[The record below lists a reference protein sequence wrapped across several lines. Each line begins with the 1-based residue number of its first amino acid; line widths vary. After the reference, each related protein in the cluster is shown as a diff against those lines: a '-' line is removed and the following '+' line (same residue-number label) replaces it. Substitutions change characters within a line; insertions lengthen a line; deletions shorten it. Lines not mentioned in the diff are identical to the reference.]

1 MTHSNKKPIS
11 ATNTDRSVTF
21 LKMHVGRNLVVHT
34 EKAGDVLMEILS
46 PNFWKLCEIKF
57 TCKNLFCFHY
67 YSNEVQQILFGANFD
82 NQDCV
87 IHVTQFYSVSDVKLS
102 VCL

>member
-1 MTHSNKKPIS
+1 M
-11 ATNTDRSVTF
+11 
-21 LKMHVGRNLVVHT
+21 
-34 EKAGDVLMEILS
+34 
-46 PNFWKLCEIKF
+46 
-57 TCKNLFCFHY
+57 FCFHY